1 MKTNLLTH
9 ITNLLNSE
17 ASNNLANG
25 AEILTVIGSHTTSNP
40 IDGTD
45 FETVMLSYT
54 SPALHY
60 LDEDHNDK
68 ITDDILHY
76 NETFQ
81 QLLIQSLLRNG
92 WLSLNCKTDM
102 QSHDILPFASF
113 TQPGLTL
120 IIQHTDYCICI
131 SLISYDI

>member
-9 ITNLLNSE
+9 ITSLLNNE
-17 ASNNLANG
+17 ASNNMANG
-25 AEILTVIGSHTTSNP
+25 ANILTVIGSHTTSNP

-45 FETVMLSYT
+45 FETVMLSFT

-60 LDEDHNDK
+60 LDKDLNDK
-68 ITDDILHY
+68 QTEDILHCP
-76 NETFQ
+76 ETFQ
-81 QLLIQSLLRNG
+81 QHLVQSLIHNQ
-92 WLSLNCKTDM
+92 WLSLNCKTNM
-102 QSHDILPFASF
+102 QTEDILPFITF

-120 IIQHTDYCICI
+120 TIQHTDYCICI